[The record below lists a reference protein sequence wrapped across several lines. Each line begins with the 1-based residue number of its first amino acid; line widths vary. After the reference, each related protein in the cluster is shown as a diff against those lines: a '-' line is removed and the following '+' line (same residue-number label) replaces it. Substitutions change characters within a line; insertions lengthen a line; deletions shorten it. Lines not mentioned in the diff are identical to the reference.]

1 MVALTPNKEKAAILL
16 VSGMA
21 AKDVASAVNCTP
33 ETISHWKKE
42 TEFKA
47 LLNCLRRELLE
58 QGRERLRGSIA
69 DAMDTLRD
77 IMVNSENQEV
87 RRKAAM
93 DVLRMSGFDGDI
105 QDAMAR
111 YTWGIDY

>member
-1 MVALTPNKEKAAILL
+1 MATLTPNKEKAAILL
-16 VSGMA
+16 VSGMTG
-21 AKDVASAVNCTP
+21 KDVASAINCTP
-33 ETISHWKKE
+33 ETVSHWKKE

-47 LLNCLRRELLE
+47 LLNSLRIELLE

-69 DAMDTLRD
+69 NAMDTLRD
-77 IMVNSENQEV
+77 IMANSENQEA

-93 DVLRMSGFDGDI
+93 DILRMCGFDGDL

-111 YTWGIDY
+111 YTWGLD

>member
-1 MVALTPNKEKAAILL
+1 MDTLKPNQIKAATLL
-16 VSGMA
+16 VSGMTG
-21 AKDVASAVNCTP
+21 KDVASAINCTP
-33 ETISHWKKE
+33 ETICHWKKE

-47 LLNCLRRELLE
+47 LLNSLRMELLE
-58 QGRERLRGSIA
+58 EGRERLRGSIA

-77 IMVNSENQEV
+77 IMGNSENQEV

-93 DVLRMSGFDGDI
+93 DILRMSGFDGDI

-111 YTWGIDY
+111 YTWGLD